1 MKKRDAII
9 LAVTFIILSTLLG
22 VYFFTRY
29 SGSGSKKAASFQ
41 VETLEGEI
49 ISFESQSDKV
59 FLLDFMSV
67 TCTVCKE
74 MNPVLNNL
82 WTDSSINENIT
93 IITLE
98 IDSFTTKEELENY
111 KQEYN
116 ISWYV
121 AFASENMVDDYSV
134 ISLPTFVIISKE
146 GIITFHDTGVI
157 AEDTLRDV
165 LQQTIKGEL
174 SGTEITTRSEFTIGF
189 AVLTG
194 IASFFSPCA
203 FPLLPSYLAHI
214 IGQDQKRKKEQNDQS
229 IEEQYSNTLTSATEK
244 EEHKGNSPVYL
255 LIGSVGGVGI
265 LISYGILGVLITLIG
280 GSIKKYVPYLV
291 PIIGGLLIVLGISM
305 FTNFS
310 LQFNSIQQWINKKQ
324 RKINE
329 NREKRKKRETITKIN
344 QTFLYGIG
352 YGLASLGCNAPIFFA
367 FALQIS
373 SLSVTKIIFGY
384 IAFSLTII
392 FLMAFATLLI
402 SLSRDALLKKIR
414 NATELIKKV
423 ASVIIILVGI
433 YLLLEFFLLG

>member
-9 LAVTFIILSTLLG
+9 LAATFVILSTLLG

-29 SGSGSKKAASFQ
+29 SGSGSKKAAAFQ

-49 ISFESQSDKV
+49 LSFESQSDKV
-59 FLLDFMSV
+59 LLLDFMSV

-74 MNPVLNNL
+74 MNPVLNNI
-82 WTDSSINENIT
+82 WGDSSIKENVT

-121 AFASENMVDDYSV
+121 AFASDSMVDDYNV
-134 ISLPTFVIISKE
+134 ISLPTFVIINKE
-146 GIITFHDTGVI
+146 GMITFHDTGFVD
-157 AEDTLRDV
+157 EDTLRTV
-165 LQQTIKGEL
+165 LQQTINGEL
-174 SGTEITTRSEFTIGF
+174 GGTEITTRSEFTIGF

-214 IGQDQKRKKEQNDQS
+214 IGQDQKQKKEQDEES
-229 IEEQYSNTLTSATEK
+229 TEEQDSETSAGVTK
-244 EEHKGNSPVYL
+244 EEHKGSSPMYL
-255 LIGSVGGVGI
+255 LIGSIGGVGI
-265 LISYGILGVLITLIG
+265 LISYGLLGVLITVVG

-291 PIIGGLLIVLGISM
+291 PIIGGLLILFGISM

-324 RKINE
+324 RKLNE
-329 NREKRKKRETITKIN
+329 NKKKREFIKKIN

-373 SLSVTKIIFGY
+373 SLSVIKIIFGY

-402 SLSRDALLKKIR
+402 SLSRDALLKKIK
-414 NATELIKKV
+414 NATDIIKKV

-433 YLLLEFFLLG
+433 YLLLEFFLLS